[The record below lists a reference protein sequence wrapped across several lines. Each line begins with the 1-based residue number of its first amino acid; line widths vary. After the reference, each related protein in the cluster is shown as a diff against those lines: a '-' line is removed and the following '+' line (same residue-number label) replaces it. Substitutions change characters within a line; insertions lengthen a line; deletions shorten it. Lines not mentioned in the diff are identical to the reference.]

1 MTKIHK
7 VVADNYYRTF
17 SKDYPVLLRVN
28 PGDSVSTKTVCS
40 GGQDLN
46 GKHVHEPG
54 NPLTGPFFVDEAEP
68 GDTLKVH
75 FSKIRM
81 NRTWGYT
88 SYRLGL
94 YALTPESIENTY
106 SNNYKKDLIRKDRS
120 DLISWDLD
128 LETNMVRLDHENA
141 GNHPME
147 FPANPMLGCVGVA
160 PEGDFRPTSG
170 PSGQWGGNIDY
181 NAIVEESTVYLPV
194 FQPGAFLYVGDG
206 HALQGDGEPL
216 GTGIET
222 SMDVEF
228 SVDIIKNKKIAMP
241 RLETPQFISSIGS
254 QPEFASSLNRG
265 LQIATTEMIGWLTD
279 DYKMEPYSAHLL
291 IGMVG
296 QYKVVTVAGSMALQ
310 IEKKHLPQI

>member
-17 SKDYPVLLRVN
+17 SKDYPVLQRVN
-28 PGDSVSTKTVCS
+28 PGDSVSTKTVCT

-46 GKHVHEPG
+46 DKHLHEPG
-54 NPLTGPFFVDEAEP
+54 NPLTGPFFVYEAEP

-81 NRTWGYT
+81 NRNWGFT

-106 SNNYKKDLIRKDRS
+106 PNNYKTDLIRKGRN
-120 DLISWDLD
+120 DLISWYLD
-128 LETNMVRLDHENA
+128 LETNMVRLDHKNS

-228 SVDIIKNKKIAMP
+228 SVDIIKNKIIAMP

-254 QPEFASSLNRG
+254 QPEFASSLSRG